1 MRIFI
6 AGIIIGMLTGAASA
20 KDFGP
25 LPEPPTQKADEQAYR
40 DAIKRIPD
48 PKSSSDPWGSVRD
61 AGAGVSPVL
70 LARSVSAARAPV
82 VWMFGSTARANKQ
95 QLAVP
100 VFDLRGITLPYM
112 QL

>member
-61 AGAGVSPVL
+61 AGAASSNQNKKPPVS
-70 LARSVSAARAPV
+70 
-82 VWMFGSTARANKQ
+82 K
-95 QLAVP
+95 
-100 VFDLRGITLPYM
+100 
-112 QL
+112 